1 MTEDS
6 DTLMISGS
14 LVGLAAIKDNICLCR
29 FAFSFPVLLCKPKT
43 SEHKIRYNIHDGF
56 HCTQKATM
64 ML

>member
-29 FAFSFPVLLCKPKT
+29 VAFSLPVLLCKPKT
-43 SEHKIRYNIHDGF
+43 SEHKIRYIHDAC

>member
-29 FAFSFPVLLCKPKT
+29 VAFSFPVLLCKPKT
-43 SEHKIRYNIHDGF
+43 SEQKIRYIIY
-56 HCTQKATM
+56 TM
-64 ML
+64 HVTVLKKQL

>member
-29 FAFSFPVLLCKPKT
+29 VAFSFPVLLCKPKT
-43 SEHKIRYNIHDGF
+43 SEHKI
-56 HCTQKATM
+56 
-64 ML
+64 